1 MEENETVDEKIQEQ
15 KRKIEALI
23 NNLQKEKKCRQGRIC
38 NISNRKRQEDYCVAQ
53 SLLADGNKCLSVA
66 LKKRDSKDIKVANKL
81 LSSAQKKIEA
91 LEKVL
96 TNLKQKKNQ
105 D

>member
-1 MEENETVDEKIQEQ
+1 MRKFRNRREKL
-15 KRKIEALI
+15 KLLLI
-23 NNLQKEKKCRQGRIC
+23 IFKKKKGRRGRIC
-38 NISNRKRQEDYCVAQ
+38 NISNRKRQEDQCVAQ

-66 LKKRDSKDIKVANKL
+66 LKKRDSKDIKVANIL
-81 LSSAQKKIEA
+81 LSSAQKKIEG

-96 TNLKQKKNQ
+96 ANLKQKKNQ